1 MEVFGI
7 SENFILAAMGVVF
20 GTGIAALI
28 MIRLICHSNEMGEET
43 GAFQDFVPGDVEIIR
58 EKDYRMNV

>member
-1 MEVFGI
+1 MESVI
-7 SENFILAAMGVVF
+7 VWYLVLLAAGVVL
-20 GTGIAALI
+20 GTGIMALV
-28 MIRLICHSNEMGEET
+28 MINWICKSNEMGEET